1 MTLLQ
6 VQFRPYFATLLCVV
20 ALLFTASCNGDKG
33 KVEGTNMLYGAG
45 SKTWETDKQTDAAG
59 DKVAMSDATKDA
71 QFTFSSGMT
80 YTAMEGGQSM
90 NGTYTFDQG
99 AKKLTLTPQGAT
111 AASDFTI
118 ETLTDDHLT
127 LVGTSGAKM
136 MFKKK

>member
-1 MTLLQ
+1 MKKTASFTRL
-6 VQFRPYFATLLCVV
+6 VSYSF
-20 ALLFTASCNGDKG
+20 ALLFMLLLAACGGDKG
-33 KVEGTNMLYGAG
+33 KVEGTNMLYGSG

-80 YTAMEGGQSM
+80 FTAMEGGQSM
-90 NGTYTFDQG
+90 NGAYTFDQA
-99 AKKLTLTPQGAT
+99 AKKLTLTPQGST
-111 AASDFTI
+111 AAMDYTI

-136 MFKKK
+136 MLKAK